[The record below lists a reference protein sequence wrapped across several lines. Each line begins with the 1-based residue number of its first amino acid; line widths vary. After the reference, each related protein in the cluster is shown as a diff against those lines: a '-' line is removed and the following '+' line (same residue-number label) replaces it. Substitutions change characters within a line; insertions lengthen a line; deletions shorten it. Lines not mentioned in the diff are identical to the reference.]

1 MFHAFLEM
9 IKYLKMTQVVNILII
24 QASAAGIAQNYIVL
38 GKNDVNALKRG
49 GNFSCMFCCR

>member
-1 MFHAFLEM
+1 M